1 MNNILE
7 QTDKLIS
14 TLDNS
19 SLIKSIKSSKDKEY
33 LSNLNTLNLHIY
45 YLNKEINKL
54 IQNRSCGKLWE

>member
-19 SLIKSIKSSKDKEY
+19 SLIKNIKSTKDKEY

-54 IQNRSCGKLWE
+54 IQNRSCGKL

>member
-14 TLDNS
+14 TLDKS
-19 SLIKSIKSSKDKEY
+19 SLIKNIKSSKDKEY

-54 IQNRSCGKLWE
+54 IQNRSCGKL

>member
-14 TLDNS
+14 ILDNS
-19 SLIKSIKSSKDKEY
+19 SLIKNIKSTKDKEY

-54 IQNRSCGKLWE
+54 IQNRSCGKL